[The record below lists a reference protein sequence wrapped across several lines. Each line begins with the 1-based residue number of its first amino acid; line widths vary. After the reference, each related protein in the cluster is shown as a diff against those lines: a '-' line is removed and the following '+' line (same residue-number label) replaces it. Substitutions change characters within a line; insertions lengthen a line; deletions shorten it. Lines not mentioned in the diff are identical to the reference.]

1 MKQMV
6 PLSKPEGQ
14 DNQNDIY
21 FDRKVEG
28 NYVYKTPK
36 KEESD
41 LKKTFVYTMKDR
53 PLHWS

>member
-14 DNQNDIY
+14 NNQNDIY